1 MSNPVCSMYEEGTTG
16 TITSVN
22 SPGIATKITTEG
34 FRTGLIAIRNLGVTN
49 TLQYTITRFAN
60 RTPSTAGIVDVATAD
75 IAPNATVTFSFSN
88 VTGAFFHV
96 TVIPKVASSQS
107 TYVIEHCLGL

>member
-1 MSNPVCSMYEEGTTG
+1 MYEEGTTG

-34 FRTGLIAIRNLGVTN
+34 YRTGLIAICNLGGVN

-75 IAPNATVTFSFSN
+75 IAPNATVTHTFSN
-88 VTGAFFHV
+88 VTGAFYHV
-96 TVIPKVASSQS
+96 TIVPKVAGSQS

>member
-1 MSNPVCSMYEEGTTG
+1 MSNPVCSMYSEGTTG
-16 TITSVN
+16 TLTSVN
-22 SPGIATKITTEG
+22 SPGTATKIVSEG
-34 FRTGLIAIRNLGVTN
+34 FRTGLIAVRNLGAN

-75 IAPNATVTFSFSN
+75 IAPNATVTHSFSN
-88 VTGAFFHV
+88 VTGAFYYV
-96 TVIPKVASSQS
+96 TIVPKVASSQS